1 MRPWSHPTT
10 QDVQRTFVE
19 RFFQL
24 SNYLANE
31 PSPSCCDAIVTTS
44 TSVSPVRRSLLA
56 GWLLLLAVGLLF
68 APLPRASAKES
79 TDESIAAYADAAN
92 FQTNGAFDLAIEAWQ
107 KFLKSYADDELA
119 SKASHYL
126 GVCYMQRESPD
137 YVAAAESF
145 DNALKDKKFELR
157 EESLANQ
164 GWCWYASAGDGPERD
179 KGRLRSLR
187 KEKPKSQFLDRA
199 LFYSGEAAYGLGDRK
214 KAIDYYNKLLA
225 LPKAKDSPLR
235 CDALYARGIAYEEL
249 DQSENALASYQQ
261 LISGCKDNGLIT
273 DVHLRSGDVM
283 IFEKKYDQ
291 AIKSFSAA
299 IQSADNDDDKSY
311 AIFRQAFALVEAGRP
326 EEAAKNYDRLK
337 KDFPESKYAGTAL
350 LASAQS
356 LYRSGNLDQAAK
368 RFEAVLKQKNP
379 ETSTEAAHWLSRI
392 FIAKGDASKAVA
404 TAKKQLD
411 VGAKGDYAVEL
422 KLDLAESMSMDPS
435 QIADSVAIAE
445 SVYRDAPKN
454 PLAPRALYNAAF
466 SALQTNQLDKAKE
479 LAGEFLK
486 EFPQNELTADVQFI
500 AAESNLMTGKLE
512 AALTA
517 YEKLLKVRKSND
529 NLQRPLWVLRAATAA
544 NALKNSDKTISLLKS
559 EYKSLPNP
567 TQKAEAQML
576 IGQAYL
582 MSKRPDEAALA
593 FKRVSQ
599 VAPDY
604 ARQDEARLLSGT
616 ALIAAKKPDEAKR
629 TWQDLTKNAEN
640 PRMAD
645 QARYKLAQM
654 ASSNSKHDEAIK
666 LYSQIIDSEADP
678 GLRPYALYGKGWSL
692 MQADDHRAAIAPLNA
707 VLKDYEK
714 HPLRNASLLARGI
727 ASRHTGDFRDAAE
740 DLNQF
745 LSQKPTGTNLG
756 HALYELALIDQKQKK
771 PGRAADRLKRLV
783 KEVPKYP
790 SMDKVLYELGW
801 SLREAG
807 KEDEAAKQ
815 FAELVE
821 RYPDASTSGEAAYF
835 IAQQDYAAKKWK
847 DAAKNFAVASTQS
860 KDKDLIEKSFYRLG
874 WSYFKMDQFD
884 KAAEAF
890 DGQIQQCPNGK
901 LALDG
906 IMMQGE
912 SQFRKGD
919 YAAALKAY
927 DVGRKRIVD
936 NNDHAKSV
944 REPAERQV
952 RELIL
957 FHGGQSAA
965 QLRKW
970 DEAISWYSELKERF
984 PANQYLAKL
993 FYEIGFA
1000 YQQKDELD
1008 KSLQYFGQVAEKYR
1022 GETAARARF
1031 MMGEIFFGRKQFDKA
1046 IPEFQRVMYGFGA
1059 EKAPDEIKN
1068 WQAKSG
1074 YEAGRCSELLMQQAR
1089 SETGKNKSRDYAKKF
1104 FQYVLDKH
1112 PKHELVIKAKERLLA
1127 LN

>member
-1 MRPWSHPTT
+1 M
-10 QDVQRTFVE
+10 E
-19 RFFQL
+19 RFL
-24 SNYLANE
+24 LRSNCLAIHRLL
-31 PSPSCCDAIVTTS
+31 PLQSATAATSPSVL
-44 TSVSPVRRSLLA
+44 PVRRSPFPSWVLLVA
-56 GWLLLLAVGLLF
+56 FGLLF
-68 APLPRASAKES
+68 APLSPASGKES

-107 KFLKSYADDELA
+107 KFLKTYADDELA

-126 GVCYMQRESPD
+126 GVCHMQRETPD

-145 DNALKDKKFELR
+145 DDALEDRKFELR

-164 GWCWYASAGDGPERD
+164 GWCWYASAGDGPKRD
-179 KGRLRSLR
+179 KGRLKSSIAAYEKLR

-261 LISGCKDNGLIT
+261 LISSCKDNGLIT

-283 IFEKKYDQ
+283 IFAKKYDQ
-291 AIKSFSAA
+291 AINSFSAA
-299 IQSADNDDDKSY
+299 IKSADNDEDKSY

-337 KDFPESKYAGTAL
+337 KDFPKSKYAGTAL

-379 ETSTEAAHWLSRI
+379 EASTEAAHWLARI
-392 FIAKGDASKAVA
+392 FIAKGDAAKAVV
-404 TAKKQLD
+404 TAKRQLD
-411 VGAKGDYAVEL
+411 AGAKGDYAIEL
-422 KLDLAESMSMDPS
+422 KLDLAESMSMDPK
-435 QIADSVAIAE
+435 QVADSVAIAE
-445 SVYRDAPKN
+445 SVYRSAPKN
-454 PLAPRALYNAAF
+454 SLAPRALYSAAF

-479 LAGEFLK
+479 LSGEFLK
-486 EFPQNELTADVQFI
+486 AFPKNELTADVQFI
-500 AAESNLMTGKLE
+500 AAESNLMTGELE
-512 AALTA
+512 PALIA
-517 YEKLLKVRKSND
+517 YENLLKQSKSND

-544 NALKNSDKTISLLKS
+544 NALKNSDKTISLLKR
-559 EYKSLPNP
+559 EYKSLPRP
-567 TQKAEAQML
+567 DQKAEAQML
-576 IGQAYL
+576 IGQAYM
-582 MSKRPDEAALA
+582 MSKRPGEAAIA
-593 FKRVSQ
+593 FGRVSQ
-599 VAPDY
+599 VAPEY
-604 ARQDEARLLSGT
+604 PRNDEARLLSGT
-616 ALIAAKKPDEAKR
+616 ALIAVKKTGEAKKAWE
-629 TWQDLTKNAEN
+629 DLSKNAKN

-654 ASSNSKHDEAIK
+654 ASSDSKHAQAVK

-692 MQADDHRAAIAPLNA
+692 MQSDNHRAAIAPLDE

-714 HPLRNASLLARGI
+714 HPIRGVSLLARGI
-727 ASRHTGDFRDAAE
+727 SSRHNGEFSDAAE
-740 DLNQF
+740 DLNEF
-745 LSQKPTGTNLG
+745 LSQKPIGTNLG

-771 PGRAADRLKRLV
+771 PDRAADRLKRLV

-790 SMDKVLYELGW
+790 AMDKVLYELGW

-815 FAELVE
+815 FSELVE

-847 DAAKNFAVASTQS
+847 DAAKNFEVASSQS
-860 KDKDLIEKSFYRLG
+860 SDKGLIEKSFYRLG
-874 WSYFKMDQFD
+874 WSYFKLDEFD
-884 KAAEAF
+884 KAAKAF
-890 DGQIQQCPNGK
+890 DGQIRQSPNGK

-912 SQFRKGD
+912 SQFRKAD
-919 YAAALKAY
+919 YQAAMKAY
-927 DVGRKRIVD
+927 EVGRKRIAK
-936 NNDHAKSV
+936 NNDNARSV
-944 REPAERQV
+944 RDPAERQI

-965 QLRKW
+965 QLKKW
-970 DEAISWYSELKERF
+970 DDAISWYSELKERF
-984 PANQYLAKL
+984 PATQYLAKL

-1031 MMGEIFFGRKQFDKA
+1031 MMGEIYFGRKQFDKA

-1059 EKAPDEIKN
+1059 EKASEEIKN

-1089 SETGKNKSRDYAKKF
+1089 SEDGKTKSRDYAKKF

-1112 PKHELVIKAKERLLA
+1112 SKHELVIKAKERLLE
-1127 LN
+1127 LK